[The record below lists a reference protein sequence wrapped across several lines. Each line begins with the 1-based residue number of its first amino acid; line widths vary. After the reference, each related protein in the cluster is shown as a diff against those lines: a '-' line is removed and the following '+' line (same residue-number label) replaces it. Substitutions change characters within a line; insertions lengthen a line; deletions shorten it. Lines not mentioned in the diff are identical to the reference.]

1 MFSKWIL
8 IILLAVLGISGI
20 AYVLYEESIISL
32 ALKST
37 DSPIKLPIDKERGLE
52 VMATEVEY
60 FTDVF
65 GYLAKPVENNN
76 YPGVIMIHEWW
87 GLNDHIKRTARE
99 LASEG
104 YVVLAVDLY
113 NGEIAANPDRAR
125 ELSSSL
131 DQDTTIKN
139 MKSAVTYVQTKGD
152 IRKVG
157 SLGWCFG
164 GGQSLQL
171 ALSGERLDATII
183 YYGNLVT
190 EESKLSSLK
199 WPVQGIF
206 GEEDTVIPIETVKEF
221 KSILEQLGIVNE
233 IYIYPSVGHAF
244 ANPSGTNYSA
254 NEAEDAWEKTLIFL
268 SKHLKEDN

>member
-1 MFSKWIL
+1 MFSKKVL

-20 AYVLYEESIISL
+20 AYILYDESIISL
-32 ALKST
+32 APKST
-37 DSPIKLPIDKERGLE
+37 DRQIKLPMNKERELE
-52 VMATEVEY
+52 VIASEVEY
-60 FTDVF
+60 FTDVI
-65 GYLAKPVENNN
+65 GYLAKPVVKNN

-113 NGEIAANPDRAR
+113 YGEVAANPDRAR

-131 DQDTTIKN
+131 DQDKAIQN
-139 MKSAVTYVQTKGD
+139 MKSAVAYLQTRENT
-152 IRKVG
+152 RKLA

-183 YYGNLVT
+183 YYGNLIT
-190 EESKLSSLK
+190 EESKLSSIK

-221 KSILEQLGIVNE
+221 KSVLEQLEIENE
-233 IYIYPSVGHAF
+233 IYIYPAVGHAF
-244 ANPSGTNYSA
+244 ANPTGTNYSP
-254 NEAEDAWEKTLIFL
+254 NEAEDAWEKTITFL
-268 SKHLKEDN
+268 SKHLKKGN

>member
-1 MFSKWIL
+1 MFSKRVL
-8 IILLAVLGISGI
+8 IIFLAILCISGT
-20 AYVLYEESIISL
+20 AYFLYEKSIISL
-32 ALKST
+32 TPKST
-37 DSPIKLPIDKERGLE
+37 DSPTTLSIDEEKGLE

-65 GYLAKPVENNN
+65 GYLAKPVVNNN

-113 NGEIAANPDRAR
+113 NGEVAANPESAR

-131 DQDTTIKN
+131 DQGKAIQN
-139 MKSAVTYVQTKGD
+139 MKSAVTYLQTRENIGT
-152 IRKVG
+152 VA

-171 ALSGERLDATII
+171 ALSGEKLDATII
-183 YYGNLVT
+183 YYGTLVT
-190 EESKLSSLK
+190 EESKLYSLK

-206 GEEDTVIPIETVKEF
+206 GEEDTVIPIEMVYEF
-221 KSILEQLGIVNE
+221 KSILEQLEIENE
-233 IYIYPSVGHAF
+233 IYIYPAVGHAF
-244 ANPSGTNYSA
+244 ANPSGTNYSP

-268 SKHLKEDN
+268 NKHLKESN